1 MLGVSK
7 NKVPLVMRYRIAG
20 FKPSEIAEYLGVSPS
35 AISHTIKDPG
45 FIAEY
50 EEHMASGMRSVLE
63 RRESF
68 IHAAASAFAEIVY
81 SEDASP
87 ADRLKAARELAD
99 RCGWTREQTL
109 KVTSDGDSVPVVL
122 ERPKSKALEPTI
134 AKPEED

>member
-1 MLGVSK
+1 LGVSK

-50 EEHMASGMRSVLE
+50 EEHMASGFRTVLE

-68 IHAAASAFAEIVY
+68 INAAASAFAEIVY
-81 SEDASP
+81 SADASP

-109 KVTSDGDSVPVVL
+109 KVTQDGDTVPVVL
-122 ERPKSKALEPTI
+122 GAPS
-134 AKPEED
+134 AKPMAPTVAKPDEE